1 MSTLR
6 TARGTVEFIWDD
18 AGHMLVNMDPEDPA
32 DPHTFEL
39 RGDLRERLAGSL
51 AEGDLVEIDFRAVE
65 YEVLDPDSGPSESL
79 RAEVVDVRVQA
90 RP

>member
-1 MSTLR
+1 M
-6 TARGTVEFIWDD
+6 TARVVTGTVEFIWDAD
-18 AGHMLVNMDPEDPA
+18 GHMLVTMDPDDPS

-39 RGDLRERLAGSL
+39 TGDLRENLVDAL
-51 AEGDLVEIDFRAVE
+51 EEGVRIEVEYAAVP

-79 RAEVVDVRVQA
+79 RAEVIGVRIQA